1 MDGQDSKE
9 KSKLTLSLNKDVIQR
24 AKAAGINISE
34 ITEKLLTTITLK
46 PYGNTYED
54 VTKAYGGFIQ
64 SIRGILGKYHT
75 EVIVHRVKYPAEIR
89 TDLPDW
95 KDFDVVL
102 DQNGLWKRL
111 YDDEKEEVE
120 YEPIDDIGIA
130 INFLGDPVKLLENII
145 DTLVKAALRNK
156 EQITQLQFALKLVKT
171 LAEEEEGDKH

>member
-1 MDGQDSKE
+1 MEGEEGKE

-54 VTKAYGGFIQ
+54 VIKAYGGFLQ

-75 EVIVHRVKYPAEIR
+75 EVIVEKVEYPAEVKA
-89 TDLPDW
+89 DLPDW
-95 KDFDVVL
+95 KDFDVIL
-102 DQNGLWKRL
+102 DENGLWKKS
-111 YDDEKEEVE
+111 YDDEREEVD

-145 DTLVKAALRNK
+145 NSLVKAALKNK
-156 EQITQLQFALKLVKT
+156 KQITQLQFALKLVKT
-171 LAEEEEGDKH
+171 LSEEEEGDKH